1 MARIWVL
8 AADTTRARVFAT
20 DKRNGKLVEQFD
32 LVNPEARL
40 QESEFITD
48 QSGRTTNSATGVS
61 HTYGSGEKHKPRAME
76 AFARDVARRLEEARA
91 NGKFAKLYVVAEP
104 SFLGMLRN
112 AMGVPT
118 AKLVAGEVDKN
129 LTRGSVE
136 QLRGVLPDFL

>member
-32 LVNPEARL
+32 MVNPEARL

-48 QSGRTTNSATGVS
+48 QSGRTANSATGMS
-61 HTYGSGEKHKPRAME
+61 HTYGTGEKHKPRALE
-76 AFARDVARRLEEARA
+76 AFARDVARRLEESRA
-91 NGKFAKLYVVAEP
+91 NGKFGRLYVVADP
-104 SFLGMLRN
+104 TFLGMLRN
-112 AMGVPT
+112 AMSGAT

-129 LTRGSVE
+129 LARGSVA
-136 QLRGVLPDFL
+136 QVRGALPDFL